1 MTGFENDPYQPEQP
15 ATGTPQPWGHPSS
28 GPSLGPAH
36 VSASAPSDP
45 FGTSDPS
52 EAPGSADTQIS
63 SGAVPPSPYTPGPG
77 GPGYPPPWSPFAANQ
92 PQPPKPPKRK
102 RRMGIALIVA
112 GTIAAS
118 ATAGG
123 VAGTIA
129 SHHTSSAGATSATLV
144 NGTSVTTP
152 VSNQTGTPT
161 TTVGQVAKAALP
173 TVVQV
178 SVDSYQGKSVG
189 SGVILSAN
197 GLILT
202 NNHVISEAANGN
214 GQITITFNDG
224 RTAQASIVGADSG
237 SDLAVI
243 KAQNVSG
250 LRTASLGDSDKV
262 QIGDTVVAIGS
273 PDGLQSTVT
282 SGIVSALNRQVTVS
296 SESTSRYSSGSQ
308 VTYKAIQTDASLNPG
323 NSGGPLLN
331 AQGQVIG
338 INSAIYSPTSSFNSQ
353 GGSVGLGFSIPINQV
368 KTMLDKL
375 EAGQTS

>member
-1 MTGFENDPYQPEQP
+1 
-15 ATGTPQPWGHPSS
+15 
-28 GPSLGPAH
+28 
-36 VSASAPSDP
+36 
-45 FGTSDPS
+45 
-52 EAPGSADTQIS
+52 
-63 SGAVPPSPYTPGPG
+63 
-77 GPGYPPPWSPFAANQ
+77 
-92 PQPPKPPKRK
+92 
-102 RRMGIALIVA
+102 MGMALLVA

-118 ATAGG
+118 AAAGG
-123 VAGTIA
+123 IAGSITSHTA
-129 SHHTSSAGATSATLV
+129 SSSSASASVPLANTTV
-144 NGTSVTTP
+144 NTP

-189 SGVILSAN
+189 SGVILSAD

-202 NNHVISEAANGN
+202 NNHVIADAADGN
-214 GQITITFNDG
+214 GQITITFANG
-224 RTAQASIVGADSG
+224 RTAQAAIVGADSG

-243 KAQNVSG
+243 KAQGVSG
-250 LRTASLGDSDKV
+250 LPTASLGDSDKV
-262 QIGDTVVAIGS
+262 QVGDTVVAIGS

-296 SESTSRYSSGSQ
+296 SGGNRFSGGNQ

-338 INSAIYSPTSSFNSQ
+338 INSAIYSPTSSFSSQ

-368 KTMLDKL
+368 KTMLGKL
-375 EAGQTS
+375 EAGQMS